1 MTPNQQQTPSGLHEA
16 TCSSFASIR
25 RKQYPEYYMGWVPE
39 YDAPK
44 WTSYALDAA
53 PVPLEILMDELNKV
67 AAREVNVWA
76 VIYPENANVGAR
88 IPAPQKPESITD

>member
-1 MTPNQQQTPSGLHEA
+1 MNTPPPQNPDNTPEGGLLES

-76 VIYPENANVGAR
+76 VIYPENA
-88 IPAPQKPESITD
+88 